1 MLQNHIYT
9 ATRCSYAGLV
19 LKESRTAHVPSAA
32 VGCRAWLTA
41 CRATSPRS
49 GGSIA
54 RAATPRRGRSGS
66 HCGPLPRS
74 TRGLGLPTRKVA
86 RLLEKI
92 AAIPEVL
99 DMNFSRWDFRASI
112 DEAFLKVQETRRLP
126 THDGGEAVWEFANLG
141 KVFKYLIAE
150 RPVLKALFQDLQR
163 RCPSTPE
170 NPWSLVR
177 GEVYSPKQ

>member
-1 MLQNHIYT
+1 MLHWRVWLKILQAASNRLFDLQMT
-9 ATRCSYAGLV
+9 SDEARKRKRVAG
-19 LKESRTAHVPSAA
+19 E
-32 VGCRAWLTA
+32 
-41 CRATSPRS
+41 
-49 GGSIA
+49 IA
-54 RAATPRRGRSGS
+54 
-66 HCGPLPRS
+66 
-74 TRGLGLPTRKVA
+74 GLGLPTRKVA

-99 DMNFSRWDFRASI
+99 DMKFSRWDLRTAI
-112 DEAFLKVQETRRLP
+112 DDTFLKVQETRRLP
-126 THDGGEAVWEFANLG
+126 THDDGLEVVWEFANLG

>member
-1 MLQNHIYT
+1 MTQLAQDF
-9 ATRCSYAGLV
+9 ATCHHPLCSRQMTS
-19 LKESRTAHVPSAA
+19 KEARK
-32 VGCRAWLTA
+32 
-41 CRATSPRS
+41 
-49 GGSIA
+49 
-54 RAATPRRGRSGS
+54 RAAADIA
-66 HCGPLPRS
+66 
-74 TRGLGLPTRKVA
+74 GLGLPTRKVA

-177 GEVYSPKQ
+177 GEVYSPVHAPSPLNTHVSYASNAVSTVEKAPS